1 MAAKVAFRSLY
12 PPQPVPAKPTFAPP
26 RSVGQ
31 ATPGMWMSAMQNT
44 LFVEEYRQVLRSRSP
59 GMRGLA
65 RHVAL
70 DALARL
76 DRWPGR
82 GEVLDR
88 PRVQFLYVHH
98 VFKDE
103 EAKMDRLMAHL
114 ARQHT
119 FIPYGEGVDR
129 VLRNEIDKPYIC
141 ISSDDGFKNNL
152 ALAAILERHGAKGC
166 FFINPSIIGEDS
178 SAVIEAHCREKLHF
192 PPVEFLDWKDVER
205 LQKAGHEIGSH
216 TMAHTN
222 VAAMTTAEF
231 AEDCGR
237 MRQVLMQRCGE
248 AKHFAFPYGRF
259 FHFNEAARK
268 VVFDGGFISC
278 ATAERGCHI
287 NGLRPLEPREL
298 VIRRDHV
305 IADWKLAHIVH
316 FLVQAARRAS
326 FQGNFHQWGR

>member
-1 MAAKVAFRSLY
+1 M
-12 PPQPVPAKPTFAPP
+12 
-26 RSVGQ
+26 
-31 ATPGMWMSAMQNT
+31 
-44 LFVEEYRQVLRSRSP
+44 
-59 GMRGLA
+59 
-65 RHVAL
+65 
-70 DALARL
+70 
-76 DRWPGR
+76 
-82 GEVLDR
+82 LDR

-231 AEDCGR
+231 TEDCGR

-278 ATAERGCHI
+278 ATAERGATSTACVPW
-287 NGLRPLEPREL
+287 N
-298 VIRRDHV
+298 
-305 IADWKLAHIVH
+305 
-316 FLVQAARRAS
+316 RANWS
-326 FQGNFHQWGR
+326 SAGIMSSPIGNWRTSCTSWSKRHGGHPSKEISTSGGGDP